1 MKFAWLLLV
10 IVIAIP
16 LVACGS
22 SGSGPAG
29 NQLPPHITSVSPADG
44 TVISRQDLISQ
55 GITANFDFRVGK
67 GFGNYPTNLV
77 RFYINKNNDVTMKLH
92 WTITKDNPPS
102 SGSFLYEPGGSI
114 SSGWKTL
121 KIWYWNIDG
130 HAPTDHHYE
139 YIWRIYVKD

>member
-10 IVIAIP
+10 IVIGIT

-22 SGSGPAG
+22 SGSGPTG

-44 TVISRQDLISQ
+44 SVISKQELLTQ
-55 GITANFDFRVGK
+55 GITANFNFQVGY
-67 GFGNYPTNLV
+67 GFGTHPTNLV

-92 WTITKDNPPS
+92 WTISEDAPPS
-102 SGSFLYEPGGSI
+102 SGSFSYMPSKTI

-121 KIWYWNIDG
+121 KIWYWNRVGD
-130 HAPTDHHYE
+130 APTDHHYE